1 MAKDTLS
8 ESFSNMLMDFLKDKF
23 NNTEFKDENEA
34 KELLEKIK
42 KIDISDL
49 FKKFLDDLA
58 EENLNGF
65 KSDMYESV
73 MSFRAIEQEFLAR
86 QEQKWYKAFVA
97 SEALYILVVEAVED
111 YSAYVNSMSDEEKE
125 DKIWEYTA
133 LRYIHGRAL
142 QQYLEIITLM
152 KNGFADGAYARW
164 RSMYEL
170 AVISSFINKYGEKVA
185 KAFIDASVTDDRY
198 EWARESGIFTKKHR
212 YITFNDIQKNCDMNS
227 DIWQQQYDLANKT
240 VHASPQGTFNR
251 LSTMGDVKVIPIGRS
266 DYGITTPAEH
276 SAISLSQISAFF
288 LTVFPYSTS
297 IIAINNIN
305 DWIDVIRELYFKCHD
320 EVFPDDE
327 PLWEDDSISDTSQT
341 KDNQSKKGS

>member
-1 MAKDTLS
+1 MAKDALT
-8 ESFSNMLMDFLKDKF
+8 ESFSNKIIDFLKDKLKDI
-23 NNTEFKDENEA
+23 EIKDEKEA
-34 KELLEKIK
+34 KEILDKVDKL
-42 KIDISDL
+42 DIPAL
-49 FKKFLDDLA
+49 YKKFLDELSK
-58 EENLNGF
+58 ENLIGL

-97 SEALYILVVEAVED
+97 SEALYILVVEAAQE
-111 YSAYVNSMSDEEKE
+111 YSTYVNSMSDEETK

-133 LRYIHGRAL
+133 LKYIHGRAL
-142 QQYLEIITLM
+142 QQYLEIISLM

-170 AVISSFINKYGEKVA
+170 AIISSFINKYGENVA

-198 EWARESGIFTKKHR
+198 EWARKSGIFSSKKK

-227 DIWQQQYDLANKT
+227 DVWQIQYDLANKT

-251 LSTMGDVKVIPIGRS
+251 LGTMGDVKVIPIGRS

-276 SAISLSQISAFF
+276 SALSLAQISTYFF
-288 LTVFPYSTS
+288 TVFPYSKC
-297 IIAINNIN
+297 IIAVNNIN
-305 DWIDVIRELYFKCHD
+305 DWLDLIRELYFKSHD

-327 PLWEDDSISDTSQT
+327 PLWEDSELTSEDS
-341 KDNQSKKGS
+341 N